1 MEEFKT
7 RLVIYARTAHDM
19 GHTRFEDYCG
29 LSHGT
34 ISAIKA
40 SGPSAS
46 TLERILVKCPDL
58 NARWLITGDGEM
70 LEKKE
75 APVMDTDAKQA
86 IYDLTLENVRLKKRI
101 AELEGKG
108 AVAV

>member
-1 MEEFKT
+1 MKDFKT
-7 RLVIYARTAHDM
+7 RLVSYAREVHDM
-19 GHTRFEDYCG
+19 GQNRFEEFC
-29 LSHGT
+29 SITVGT
-34 ISAIKA
+34 INKI
-40 SGPSAS
+40 GPKGLGA
-46 TLERILVKCPDL
+46 ENICKILLKCPDL
-58 NARWLITGDGEM
+58 NARWLITGEGEM

>member
-1 MEEFKT
+1 MEDFKT
-7 RLVIYARTAHDM
+7 RLGAYAREVHNM
-19 GHTRFEDYCG
+19 GQTRFEEFCG
-29 LSHGT
+29 MTRG
-34 ISAIKA
+34 IINKIGPKGMSADLLRK
-40 SGPSAS
+40 
-46 TLERILVKCPDL
+46 ILLKCPDL
-58 NARWLITGDGEM
+58 NARWLITGEGEM
-70 LEKKE
+70 LEKKQ

>member
-1 MEEFKT
+1 MNEFKE
-7 RLVIYARTAHDM
+7 RIIKFARESRNL
-19 GHTRFEDYCG
+19 GQTRFEEYCNIP
-29 LSHGT
+29 LGT
-34 ISAIKA
+34 INKIKE
-40 SGPSAS
+40 GGIS
-46 TLERILVKCPDL
+46 TRTLTKIAEKCPDL
-58 NARWLITGDGEM
+58 NLRWLLFGYGEM

>member
-1 MEEFKT
+1 MGYNKFEE
-7 RLVIYARTAHDM
+7 
-19 GHTRFEDYCG
+19 YCG
-29 LSHGT
+29 LSSG
-34 ISAIKA
+34 IIAKIGPKGLSADAIGK
-40 SGPSAS
+40 
-46 TLERILVKCPDL
+46 ILNRCPDL

>member
-1 MEEFKT
+1 M
-7 RLVIYARTAHDM
+7 YAREIHNM

-29 LSHGT
+29 IPHGT
-34 ISAIKA
+34 VSAIKA
-40 SGPSAS
+40 SGPSAL
-46 TLERILVKCPDL
+46 TLARILVKCPDL
-58 NARWLITGDGEM
+58 NARWLITGEGEM

-86 IYDLTLENVRLKKRI
+86 IYDLTLENVRLRKRI

-108 AVAV
+108 AKAV